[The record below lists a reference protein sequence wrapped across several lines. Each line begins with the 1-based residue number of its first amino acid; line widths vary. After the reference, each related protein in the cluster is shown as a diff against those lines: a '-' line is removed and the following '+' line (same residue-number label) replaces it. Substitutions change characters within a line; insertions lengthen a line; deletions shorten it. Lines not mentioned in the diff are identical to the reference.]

1 MEGCSL
7 RRASLPFPCLVFHSD
22 CRHSS
27 TSTSHSFNAEGQ
39 GWMTHSRNL
48 SDWCSQVMANFSED
62 EVWIGNSAILK
73 DPQEAEFEA
82 PQFDF

>member
-1 MEGCSL
+1 
-7 RRASLPFPCLVFHSD
+7 
-22 CRHSS
+22 
-27 TSTSHSFNAEGQ
+27 
-39 GWMTHSRNL
+39 MTHSRNL

-82 PQFDF
+82 PQFDFQPAAGRGTKPELNK